1 MKRMGAMAL
10 MMLLLAGCAGGG
22 TAPAGTA
29 ETKAAPV
36 TSGSLYVSKVEGLG
50 EDFILGA
57 DVSSLLSEE
66 ASGVVYRN
74 FSGEPQDMLQTL
86 AENGVNYV
94 RVRVWVD
101 PFDRDGH
108 G

>member
-1 MKRMGAMAL
+1 MRRAIAMAL

-22 TAPAGTA
+22 TAPAGAA

-36 TSGSLYVSKVEGLG
+36 TSDSRYVQKVEGLG

-74 FSGEPQDMLQTL
+74 FSGEPRICFRPWRRT
-86 AENGVNYV
+86 G
-94 RVRVWVD
+94 
-101 PFDRDGH
+101 
-108 G
+108 